1 MCRQPAS
8 SCGGSAMRCTIRR
21 PTGADCRDIARGG
34 LAPRL
39 QLTQTD
45 MRKIIAPVM
54 LLIVAIV
61 HGPTQAQALVSSLFP
76 SVFPLASSEPAVLF
90 LTGLAL
96 LSLSSVGRGRPR

>member
-1 MCRQPAS
+1 M
-8 SCGGSAMRCTIRR
+8 
-21 PTGADCRDIARGG
+21 
-34 LAPRL
+34 APRL
-39 QLTQTD
+39 QFTQTD

-90 LTGLAL
+90 LTGFAL
-96 LSLSSVGRGRPR
+96 LSLSSVGRGRTR